1 METRKERAEEDD
13 RSGRNALDPMEIW
26 HIFTRVFRGGKKTIE
41 RELEKIGIKPME
53 LRVLFSLSKDGDT
66 TMNSLA
72 LENDVTGPWITGIVD
87 ELEKKGYAVKIRSL
101 TDRRIIKVSITPEG
115 NRILSQALKVYSEL
129 IELVLKNLTPE
140 EQAQFFS
147 ILKKIESAIDRSN

>member
-1 METRKERAEEDD
+1 MDTRKDKVEGDGLTN
-13 RSGRNALDPMEIW
+13 SSALDPTEIW
-26 HIFTRVFRGGKKTIE
+26 HIFSKVFRGGKKTIE
-41 RELEKIGIKPME
+41 RELEKIGIKPTE

-87 ELEKKGYAVKIRSL
+87 ELEKKGYATKIRSL

-147 ILKKIESAIDRSN
+147 ILKKIEGAIDNSA

>member
-1 METRKERAEEDD
+1 METRKEKTEGDD
-13 RSGRNALDPMEIW
+13 WTQSDPLDPMDIW

-87 ELEKKGYAVKIRSL
+87 DLEKKGYAVKIRSL

-115 NRILSQALKVYSEL
+115 DRILSQALKVYSGL
-129 IELVLKNLTPE
+129 IELVLKNLTQD

-147 ILKKIESAIDRSN
+147 ILKKIESAIDRSS